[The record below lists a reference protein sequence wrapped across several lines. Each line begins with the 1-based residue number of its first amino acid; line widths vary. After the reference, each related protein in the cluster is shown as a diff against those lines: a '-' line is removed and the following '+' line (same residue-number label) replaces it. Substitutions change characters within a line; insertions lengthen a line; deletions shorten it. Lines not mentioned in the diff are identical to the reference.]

1 MSKKKKGGKKGDEE
15 AEEEIRLYLQLDIDT
30 LENNIYV
37 EKLREVNANADYE
50 KLIEGTKNEQKSIES
65 TKNDEIKVLSMKADA
80 LRQEEQNNANSI
92 KTLELEIRK
101 LDVDIDDLEKKIVE
115 KRELYA
121 KEEED
126 KDLAIQNQRKLF
138 QDMTERFQHILEN
151 TANKLQERVKMGS

>member
-1 MSKKKKGGKKGDEE
+1 MNKN
-15 AEEEIRLYLQLDIDT
+15 QLKQQK
-30 LENNIYV
+30 NN
-37 EKLREVNANADYE
+37 
-50 KLIEGTKNEQKSIES
+50 
-65 TKNDEIKVLSMKADA
+65 EIKVLSMKADA

-138 QDMTERFQHILEN
+138 QNMTERFQHILEN
-151 TANKLQERVKMGS
+151 TANELQERVKMGS